1 MNTQII
7 NLNEEEEITNQNNN
21 SKDDKRLKEE
31 SALAMA
37 ERTIR
42 RLWITTIILIVLMA
56 GMSIG
61 FFVYESQFE
70 DVVETSEYDADV
82 DALQFGD
89 DNFVAGGDIN
99 YGTVNE
105 SETP

>member
-1 MNTQII
+1 MNCDQCKIA
-7 NLNEEEEITNQNNN
+7 Q
-21 SKDDKRLKEE
+21 KRFQEE

-42 RLWITTIILIVLMA
+42 RLWITIIILIVLMA
-56 GMSIG
+56 GMAVG

-70 DVVETSEYDADV
+70 DYVETSETEVGAV
-82 DALQFGD
+82 QLGE

-99 YGTVNE
+99 YGSVNK
-105 SETP
+105 SEENNN